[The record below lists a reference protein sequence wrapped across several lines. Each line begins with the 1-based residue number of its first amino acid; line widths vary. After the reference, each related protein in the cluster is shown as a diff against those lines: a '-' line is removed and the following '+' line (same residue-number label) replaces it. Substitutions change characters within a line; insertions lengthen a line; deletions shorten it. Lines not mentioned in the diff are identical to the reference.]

1 MYAVEVQ
8 VKELQDAK
16 ERIGILEDVLQL
28 KEHSIK
34 NLQNKLGKFQAESK
48 GSVKQKPIKWWK

>member
-1 MYAVEVQ
+1 MYPIEVQ

-34 NLQNKLGKFQAESK
+34 NLQNKLGQFRAEGK
-48 GSVKQKPIKWWK
+48 GAVK